1 MKWNEITWNDMK
13 QSAFPFHFPSTVSRH
28 LPIYHC
34 QINIIPACQCI
45 HDIWTID
52 LPTMSKGKF
61 CIFSSL
67 FFSFFSLFYSF
78 LFSFFF
84 CLFLFPF
91 LYSVFVF
98 LICIFVLL
106 FICAFTTDWTP
117 NLYVISRNM
126 GTAPLSQ
133 TSQICLSVWKQGL
146 IYKQ

>member
-1 MKWNEITWNDMK
+1 MKWHEAICFSFSLSLYCIQTPTNLSLSNKYNTCMSVYTWHMNYWFTNNVK
-13 QSAFPFHFPSTVSRH
+13 RKVLYF
-28 LPIYHC
+28 
-34 QINIIPACQCI
+34 
-45 HDIWTID
+45 
-52 LPTMSKGKF
+52 
-61 CIFSSL
+61 
-67 FFSFFSLFYSF
+67 FFSFLFFFFSF
-78 LFSFFF
+78 LFFSFFF